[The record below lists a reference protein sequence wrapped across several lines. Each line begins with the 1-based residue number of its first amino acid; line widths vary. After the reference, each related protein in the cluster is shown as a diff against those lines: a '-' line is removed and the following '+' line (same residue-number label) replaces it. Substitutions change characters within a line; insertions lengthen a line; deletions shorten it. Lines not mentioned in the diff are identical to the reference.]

1 MPQRGFIAFGGGP
14 LEKVT
19 IVLDLVIRFRDQRSK
34 DTSKSNRDS
43 TIDKV
48 ELSDCDLDQ
57 SLSRNWDFKPLA
69 INQQSDAEI
78 SVSEDTSKSNRDST
92 IDKVELSDCET
103 RSILILDPED
113 INAAESRQLHHTAYG
128 SEQRTL

>member
-1 MPQRGFIAFGGGP
+1 MPQRGFIALGGAP
-14 LEKVT
+14 LDKVT
-19 IVLDLVIRFRDQRSK
+19 IVLDLVIRFGDQRSK

-57 SLSRNWDFKPLA
+57 SLSRNRDLKPLA
-69 INQQSDAEI
+69 INRQSDAEI

-103 RSILILDPED
+103 
-113 INAAESRQLHHTAYG
+113 
-128 SEQRTL
+128 